1 MHKNQM
7 KRVARYACFWGGIVG
22 GIVGGTL
29 GVSHSSYAQTRP
41 TTNDCEI
48 GSTITAVTSSAGVAR
63 MGSVFSTTLYDP
75 TNETN
80 NTTHNPKKLQ
90 VRVTKNGVAKAN
102 CSVVW
107 QPANGANST
116 NNGWVFADNPV
127 TDANGYVSA
136 WWVAGSVQNQ
146 TLNVSIQQTDG
157 VIKSVPITGTAY
169 PHNTRANSIHV
180 AWNTPA
186 WEQFKV
192 DVTPQTWEPTT
203 YYMAIGF
210 DGGYSGIQ
218 SSQTLFSLW
227 DVNGVSPIVVDKGIS
242 TCSNFG
248 GEGTGIKCEAPIVPK
263 VGVAYRFE
271 LQTAVVVAGKQDYT
285 MYFTDL
291 STNVKK
297 KLGTLRIPVVKQ
309 QSGAYGFVEDWY
321 TEGTSC
327 LSNPVRAAR
336 YSNVSYL
343 DTITKTWVAVN
354 SATGDAVYT
363 PNHNEVCSNYKF
375 DFANGV
381 FNLSTGGTS
390 VGYPLNLPGSAKTYP
405 NAWTDVPPAP
415 AAIALTSG
423 VPVNGIALNAD
434 ISRLYSI
441 TVPAGK
447 TKLTITS
454 SGGSGD
460 ADLYVKL
467 GVAPTLSSYLQ
478 ASEGATTV
486 ENITVNAPAA
496 GIYYILMNASAG
508 PISGVSLK
516 ASLQ

>member
-1 MHKNQM
+1 MKKNSMTQL
-7 KRVARYACFWGGIVG
+7 AGIACFASLM
-22 GIVGGTL
+22 L
-29 GVSHSSYAQTRP
+29 GASNVSYAQTRP
-41 TTNDCEI
+41 ATNDCEV

-63 MGSVFSTTLYDP
+63 IGSVFSSSLYDP

-80 NTTHNPKKLQ
+80 NTSHNPKKLQ

-107 QPANGANST
+107 QPTNST
-116 NNGWVFADNPV
+116 TQGWVFADSPV
-127 TDANGYVSA
+127 TDANGYAYA
-136 WWVAGSVQNQ
+136 WWVAGSAKNQ

-157 VIKSVPITGTAY
+157 VVKSVPITGTAY
-169 PHNTRANSIHV
+169 AHSTRANSIHV

-227 DVNGVSPIVVDKGIS
+227 DVNGVSPVVIDKGIS

-248 GEGTGIKCEAPIVPK
+248 GEGTGIKCEAPITPK
-263 VGVAYRFE
+263 TGVSYRFE

-291 STNVKK
+291 STNVRK

-321 TEGTSC
+321 TEGSNC
-327 LSNPVRAAR
+327 LNNAVRAAR
-336 YSNVSYL
+336 YSNVSYF
-343 DTITKTWVAVN
+343 DKTTKAWVAVN

-363 PNHNEVCSNYKF
+363 PNHNEICSNYKF

-381 FNLSTGGTS
+381 FNLSTGGNS

-405 NAWTDVPPAP
+405 NAWTDAP
-415 AAIALTSG
+415 VATNLSSG
-423 VPVNGIALNAD
+423 VAVTGIALAAD
-434 ISRLYSI
+434 MTRLFAI

-447 TKLTITS
+447 NKLTISS
-454 SGGSGD
+454 SGGTGD
-460 ADLYVKL
+460 ADLYVRL
-467 GVAPTLSSYLQ
+467 GLAPTLSSYQQ

-486 ENITVNAPAA
+486 ENITVNAPSA
-496 GIYYILMNASAG
+496 GTYYVLLNASAG
-508 PISGVSLK
+508 PISGVSLT
-516 ASLQ
+516 ATVQ